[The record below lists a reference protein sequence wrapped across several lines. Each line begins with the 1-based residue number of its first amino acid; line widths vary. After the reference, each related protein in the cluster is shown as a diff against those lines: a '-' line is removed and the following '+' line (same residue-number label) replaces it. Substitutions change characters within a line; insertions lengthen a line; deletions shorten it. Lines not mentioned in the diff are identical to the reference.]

1 MMKTA
6 LFIIDVQNDF
16 CLPTGALY
24 VPGAEQD
31 TARLSRFIK
40 QNASKID
47 GIILTQDNHQVMDI
61 AHPKFW
67 RDADG
72 NMPQPFTGISPEEV
86 EQGVWNPQFER
97 EQVLE
102 YLKALDSQ
110 GEYPHTIWPE
120 HCLMGSEGAA
130 ITPSVMQAAREWAAD
145 GRFYRLVVKGT
156 NPFTEHFGAFR
167 ANVPI
172 PFAPETQMNM
182 ALLDEL
188 THYQRIVVAGEARS
202 HCVANT
208 IRQLLDY
215 PELVAKLHILNDCMS
230 NVPGFE
236 QLAEPI
242 FNRAVPLGAT
252 ITSSTRM
259 QL

>member
-1 MMKTA
+1 MKTA
-6 LFIIDVQNDF
+6 LFIIDMQNDF
-16 CLPTGALY
+16 CLATGALY

-31 TARLSRFIK
+31 TVRLSHFIK
-40 QNASKID
+40 QNTSKID
-47 GIILTQDNHQVMDI
+47 SIILTQDNHQVMDI
-61 AHPKFW
+61 AHPEFW
-67 RDADG
+67 RDAAG
-72 NMPQPFTGISPEEV
+72 KRPQPFTGISVEEV

-97 EQVLE
+97 EKVLE
-102 YLKALDSQ
+102 YLKALNTQ

-130 ITPSVMQAAREWAAD
+130 ITTTVMQAVREWAAD
-145 GRFYRLVVKGT
+145 GRFYKLVIKGT
-156 NPFTEHFGAFR
+156 NPLTEHFGAFR
-167 ANVPI
+167 ANVPL
-172 PFAPETQMNM
+172 PSAPETQLNM

-208 IRQLLDY
+208 IRQLFDY
-215 PELVAKLHILNDCMS
+215 PELVGKLQILNDCMS

-242 FNRAVPLGAT
+242 FNRAEERGAT
-252 ITSSTRM
+252 ITSTTRI